1 MYPKQIKLM
10 IKSTILDM
18 YKNTVGSILNNLL
31 NNNNAFSQEKIK
43 NNFYNLLNIIA
54 RPFVQPVINSLG
66 SKNKW

>member
-1 MYPKQIKLM
+1 MVTIIGYNNEPNTVGNVFLYPKQIKLM

-31 NNNNAFSQEKIK
+31 N
-43 NNFYNLLNIIA
+43 IIA
-54 RPFVQPVINSLG
+54 RPFVPPVINSLG